1 MNNWFITK
9 VKYTKQ
15 LDNGAFKRVSEYHL
29 FSATTFTDAESR
41 VYEELGSR
49 IRGEFVVLEIKRFD
63 IHDIF
68 LYDDSDVFYRA
79 KVVYDA
85 TMSDDEKSKKVT
97 QSFLVTAHSV
107 KDAHDRI
114 KESLSTML
122 VDFQI
127 PSISIS
133 PILEVYPPK
142 ENLDR
147 EISRTP
153 LQKVVGE
160 MAEKGIEVEFSR
172 SQPDDESKEVI
183 EEEETIEE

>member
-9 VKYTKQ
+9 VKYTKE
-15 LDNGAFKRVSEYHL
+15 LDNGVFKRVSEYHL
-29 FSATTFTDAESR
+29 FSAMTFTDAEAR
-41 VYEELGSR
+41 VYEELGAF

-79 KVVYDA
+79 KVVYD
-85 TMSDDEKSKKVT
+85 TMSGDDEKSKKVT

-133 PILEVYPPK
+133 PIVDVYPPK

-153 LQKVVGE
+153 LQKVVKAMEESGVT
-160 MAEKGIEVEFSR
+160 VEFSTGQ
-172 SQPDDESKEVI
+172 SEEET